1 MDALKIAFET
11 MFVAALAF
19 LARPSHAL
27 FLSRRQYLAATF
39 ARLQR

>member
-11 MFVAALAF
+11 MFVGALA
-19 LARPSHAL
+19 RSSHAL